1 MPVRC
6 TAVRILVFP
15 WTPPTSQPLQCDSR
29 PRLADPLLGSPWG
42 IVLVLVVLQ
51 LAATAVWRV
60 YRSPE
65 LMERWLEIWDKR
77 RDKTP

>member
-1 MPVRC
+1 MGNSSVPVELADLTAPAARLA
-6 TAVRILVFP
+6 TAVGGPI
-15 WTPPTSQPLQCDSR
+15 
-29 PRLADPLLGSPWG
+29 AGIPWG

-65 LMERWLEIWDKR
+65 LMERWLEIWDEH